1 MTVEINRK
9 IIVVMIYTIR
19 NLVMIIMTPILYN
32 NDSNG

>member
-19 NLVMIIMTPILYN
+19 NLVMIIMVTILQ
-32 NDSNG
+32 